1 MVTGLFYNFKVMV
14 MVTDE
19 LIMVTLLIDYLT
31 SLLLN
36 LQSWIL
42 NFLTTGPI
50 GYYRLIAS
58 YWLRILL

>member
-19 LIMVTLLIDYLT
+19 LIMVTLLIDYVT

-50 GYYRLIAS
+50 GH
-58 YWLRILL
+58 